1 MVEFAL
7 LATVLVALVIAVVW
21 KLRPREVE
29 GESHGVGTIRPP
41 GRLPADSELESAPS
55 LLEMAKREHSSDFRA
70 SLAGLVSPDRWQD
83 SRSSSLDAL
92 RRIVEAWG
100 DPAGEPYES
109 TPREAEPFAPA
120 AGHGA
125 ASELEGHVAGR
136 VGVDST
142 VSGDFVS
149 SVARAVGLPLV
160 EVRIRNRSEVTVL
173 MRRAGNGTKP
183 TAVVR

>member
-21 KLRPREVE
+21 KLRPREVKS
-29 GESHGVGTIRPP
+29 ESPGVGAIRPP
-41 GRLPADSELESAPS
+41 GTLPADSELESAPS
-55 LLEMAKREHSSDFRA
+55 LLEMAKREHSSEFRA

-83 SRSSSLDAL
+83 SRSSSLDEL

-100 DPAGEPYES
+100 DPAGKPYEA
-109 TPREAEPFAPA
+109 TPREAEPCAPA
-120 AGHGA
+120 A
-125 ASELEGHVAGR
+125 ASEFEGNVAGR
-136 VGVDST
+136 IGTDST

-173 MRRAGNGTKP
+173 MRRAGNGSKP